1 MPPKRIR
8 LSMDQKIKLIEDSLK
23 PGFDYK
29 KAALNYGIGESSAY
43 MSADKG
49 VKNLK
54 SKKSCKISKYGEL
67 W

>member
-29 KAALNYGIGESSAY
+29 KVASNYGIAESSVY
-43 MSADKG
+43 RIIK
-49 VKNLK
+49 
-54 SKKSCKISKYGEL
+54 
-67 W
+67 

>member
-1 MPPKRIR
+1 MPPKRIC

-43 MSADKG
+43 
-49 VKNLK
+49 LTIIW
-54 SKKSCKISKYGEL
+54 C
-67 W
+67 